1 MLNILERITNGDGQ
15 EGDIELLERLAYM
28 IKQNSLC
35 GLGQTAPNPVIS
47 TLKYFRHEYEAHIHD
62 QKCPAGAC
70 KALKS
75 AYQIDAE
82 DCIGCTA
89 CVTVCPVDAID
100 GERKE
105 PHTIAEDTC
114 IACGACEP
122 KCPVDA
128 ISQG

>member
-1 MLNILERITNGDGQ
+1 MLNILERITNGDGR

-28 IKQNSLC
+28 IKENSLC

-47 TLKYFRHEYEAHIHD
+47 TLKYFRNEYEAHIHD
-62 QKCPAGAC
+62 HTCPAGAC
-70 KALKS
+70 KELAS
-75 AYQIDAE
+75 AYKIDEE

-89 CVTVCPVDAID
+89 CVNVCPVDAIT
-100 GERKE
+100 GERKQ